1 MGGRRPMDK
10 VSAPVVVAFWG
21 LLNAALVAILAG
33 FGEQV
38 TVVIIYASAA
48 ALVEII
54 AVAVW
59 LGTRQ
64 ERGRSRWPQSP
75 NGDNVLIFTA
85 GVLIVALGI
94 AFYWYVALVALLPFT
109 LVLIREISS
118 RHGGLS

>member
-1 MGGRRPMDK
+1 MGRRPMDK

-38 TVVIIYASAA
+38 TVVIIYAAAA
-48 ALVEII
+48 ALVEVI

-59 LGTRQ
+59 LGTRR
-64 ERGRSRWPQSP
+64 ERGRRRWPQAP
-75 NGDNVLIFTA
+75 NGDSVLIFAA
-85 GVLIVALGI
+85 GVLITALGI

-109 LVLIREISS
+109 LSVIREISA
-118 RHGGLS
+118 RRGGLS